1 MVRGER
7 TPIELVQDFNVHPG
21 RSVSGATISLGRDGV
36 FGEAIK
42 AEPQS
47 TIDDKNL
54 LAKTGELSPDNG
66 FCSPQP
72 AWRGCSRA
80 RKERRSYVSLSTRR
94 HAMGLHRL
102 NGQGFFSGT
111 RFGRAG
117 AISSGLAAF
126 RWKTAAC
133 CAQKHWSEMR
143 RGADLGHRQPAVGLG
158 TGKSRSME

>member
-1 MVRGER
+1 MPVAVVRGER

-80 RKERRSYVSLSTRR
+80 RKEGRSYVSLST
-94 HAMGLHRL
+94 
-102 NGQGFFSGT
+102 
-111 RFGRAG
+111 GRQVFAPG
-117 AISSGLAAF
+117 ISLGMP
-126 RWKTAAC
+126 WDYTA
-133 CAQKHWSEMR
+133 
-143 RGADLGHRQPAVGLG
+143 
-158 TGKSRSME
+158 

>member
-54 LAKTGELSPDNG
+54 LAKTGELSPGAKRRAILRIAQHRPPGLRAGD
-66 FCSPQP
+66 QP
-72 AWRGCSRA
+72 G
-80 RKERRSYVSLSTRR
+80 